1 MISRCSIHR
10 LSTVVDLISRIDLLD
25 YNTDKACIFLIS
37 PLDFP
42 LFSKRSH
49 SILSA
54 QISRIVA
61 LQATRPIGNPADV
74 PSVTAPQFGGIIVA
88 GARARLW
95 LIKTINY
102 SLLISP
108 KAVRAQREWG
118 YNSRRN
124 RYLLGF
130 ALKLK
135 LATICLP
142 VWLNRD

>member
-1 MISRCSIHR
+1 MSSRCSIHR
-10 LSTVVDLISRIDLLD
+10 LSTIVDLISRIDLPD
-25 YNTDKACIFLIS
+25 CGANNACIFLIS
-37 PLDFP
+37 PFDFP
-42 LFSKRSH
+42 LLSKQSH
-49 SILSA
+49 SILSVR
-54 QISRIVA
+54 ISRIIA
-61 LQATRPIGNPADV
+61 LQTTRPIGNPADV
-74 PSVTAPQFGGIIVA
+74 PPVTVPQFGGIIVA

-135 LATICLP
+135 LATHLSSR
-142 VWLNRD
+142 LA